1 MAVDWTGPSVCTDEH
16 IGIDSAGLLRL
27 ERWSVPRLVSD
38 IKAESSGDGNL
49 TQTIALPGKLLI
61 ESNSTWANDAPVDM
75 MMLIRVT
82 RSWRGWLT
90 SNPNAVQFRDRWTWA
105 KDRKPSTP
113 VTTGVFNSQ
122 VGSAIDLGTNT
133 VAEPLPGREWVW
145 TPVTM
150 SDEWVGPIAPGERLN
165 VWYRAY
171 VWTPPPWSDNANK
184 NSPQHSATANYTRV
198 QLIAFPQQGSVV
210 VG

>member
-1 MAVDWTGPSVCTDEH
+1 MDWTGPSVCTDEH
-16 IGIDSAGLLRL
+16 TGIDNAGLLRL
-27 ERWSVPRLVSD
+27 QKWSVPRLVSD
-38 IKAESSGDGNL
+38 IKAESRGDGNL
-49 TQTIALPGKLLI
+49 TATLALPGKLLI

-75 MMLIRVT
+75 MLLIRVI
-82 RSWRGWLT
+82 RGWRGWLT
-90 SNPNAVQFRDRWTWA
+90 SNPNAIQMRDRWTWA
-105 KDRKPSTP
+105 KNRQPSPP

-133 VAEPLPGREWVW
+133 VAEPKPGRQWVW

-150 SDEWVGPIAPGERLN
+150 SDEWVGPLAPGERLN

-184 NSPQHSATANYTRV
+184 NSPQHSAAANYTRI
-198 QLIAFPQQGSVV
+198 QLIAFPQQGTVV

>member
-1 MAVDWTGPSVCTDEH
+1 MDWTGPRVCTDEH
-16 IGIDSAGLLRL
+16 IDVDDAGLLRL
-27 ERWSVPRLVSD
+27 EKWSVPRLVSD
-38 IKAESSGDGNL
+38 IKAESRGDGNL

-61 ESNSTWANDAPVDM
+61 ESNSTWANDSPVDM
-75 MMLIRVT
+75 MLLIRVI
-82 RSWRGWLT
+82 RSWRNWLT
-90 SNPNAVQFRDRWTWA
+90 SNPNAIQFRDRWTWA
-105 KDRKPSTP
+105 KNRQPSVP

-133 VAEPLPGREWVW
+133 VAEPLSGRQWVW
-145 TPVTM
+145 TPTTM

-184 NSPQHSATANYTRV
+184 NSPQHSAAARYTRV
-198 QLIAFPQQGSVV
+198 QLIAFPTQGSVV